1 MFKEFY
7 CSEEEK
13 DFSYEL
19 FKYFFVPLI
28 LFIFTI
34 SVTGLSIII
43 PIRTLNYL
51 YIDYKKS
58 ELNPIKYFI
67 NYISLIFI
75 CGVIF
80 FTIFICIEYFAFD
93 NLNNGFIKKFIDLI
107 LKLCIKIEKNYD
119 NISRY
124 CSDKILNMIN

>member
-58 ELNPIKYFI
+58 EL
-67 NYISLIFI
+67 
-75 CGVIF
+75 
-80 FTIFICIEYFAFD
+80 
-93 NLNNGFIKKFIDLI
+93 
-107 LKLCIKIEKNYD
+107 
-119 NISRY
+119 
-124 CSDKILNMIN
+124 